1 MASQKPSAE
10 LLDLLNQAIARE
22 IQVSVQ
28 YMWQHV
34 LWKGVKGYAVKDA
47 FKMTAISEMKHAE
60 AIAERLNYLG
70 GIPTT
75 KPAPIFIGTTLK
87 QMIETDK
94 KDEETA
100 IALFRVFQEALTNVS
115 KHARARKVDIRLTQE
130 DDDIV
135 LEIADDGRGLSAAD
149 LNKPKSFGLRGIR
162 ERVAHLNGRFEAS
175 GRDGGGTRLL
185 LRIPACRRTVLEFAR

>member
-1 MASQKPSAE
+1 MASKKPSAE

-75 KPAPIFIGTTLK
+75 KPTPIFIGTTLK

-94 KDEETA
+94 KDEEAA
-100 IALFRVFQEALTNVS
+100 ISMYKKIILV
-115 KHARARKVDIRLTQE
+115 ARKEGDETTESLFKKILSDEEEHE
-130 DDDIV
+130 DLFSSL
-135 LEIADDGRGLSAAD
+135 LEKD
-149 LNKPKSFGLRGIR
+149 
-162 ERVAHLNGRFEAS
+162 
-175 GRDGGGTRLL
+175 
-185 LRIPACRRTVLEFAR
+185 

>member
-1 MASQKPSAE
+1 MPGKKPSPE

-47 FKMTAISEMKHAE
+47 FRNTAIAEMKHAE

-75 KPAPIFIGTTLK
+75 KPTPIFLGATLQ
-87 QMIETDK
+87 QMLETDK
-94 KDEETA
+94 KDEEAA
-100 IALFRVFQEALTNVS
+100 ITMYKKIIEVARNQGDETTEFLFNRILSDEEEHHDLFTSL
-115 KHARARKVDIRLTQE
+115 
-130 DDDIV
+130 
-135 LEIADDGRGLSAAD
+135 LEKD
-149 LNKPKSFGLRGIR
+149 
-162 ERVAHLNGRFEAS
+162 
-175 GRDGGGTRLL
+175 
-185 LRIPACRRTVLEFAR
+185 

>member
-1 MASQKPSAE
+1 MASKKPSAE

-34 LWKGVKGYAVKDA
+34 LWKGVQGYAVKDA

-60 AIAERLNYLG
+60 AIAERLSYLG

-75 KPAPIFIGTTLK
+75 KPTPIFIGTTLK

-94 KDEETA
+94 KDEEAA
-100 IALFRVFQEALTNVS
+100 ISMYEKIILV
-115 KHARARKVDIRLTQE
+115 ARKEGDETTESLFKKILADEEEHHDLFTSL
-130 DDDIV
+130 
-135 LEIADDGRGLSAAD
+135 LEKD
-149 LNKPKSFGLRGIR
+149 
-162 ERVAHLNGRFEAS
+162 
-175 GRDGGGTRLL
+175 
-185 LRIPACRRTVLEFAR
+185 